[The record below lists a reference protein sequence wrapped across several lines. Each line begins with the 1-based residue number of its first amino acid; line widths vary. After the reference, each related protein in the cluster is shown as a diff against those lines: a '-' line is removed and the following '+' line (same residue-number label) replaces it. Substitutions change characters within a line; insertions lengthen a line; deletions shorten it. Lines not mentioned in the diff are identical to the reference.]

1 MKHYFTGE
9 TDALEL
15 LLSRGLPENVILHCQ
30 AVADTSG
37 AMAEA
42 LNKNGFSL
50 DVRLC
55 VRGGLLHDIE
65 RLKKNHEH
73 AGADL
78 LRELGMNDE
87 ADIVEHHMGL
97 GIDYNAVS
105 EREVVFLAD
114 KITQE
119 HHRTTVSERYAPA
132 LRMTEHLPEVHREI
146 ENVVKNCVT
155 MESVYEAL
163 IGCSLMEL
171 PIGKYEE

>member
-15 LLSRGLPENVILHCQ
+15 LFSRGLPENVILHCQ

-37 AMAEA
+37 AIAEA
-42 LNKNGFSL
+42 LNNNGFSL

-65 RLKKNHEH
+65 RLKKDHES
-73 AGADL
+73 AGAGL
-78 LRELGMNDE
+78 LRDFGMNDE
-87 ADIVEHHMGL
+87 ADIVEHHMGQ
-97 GIDYNAVS
+97 GIDYSAVT

-119 HHRTTVSERYAPA
+119 NHRTTVSARYEPA
-132 LRMTEHLPEVHREI
+132 LRMTEHLPEVHKKI
-146 ENVVKNCVT
+146 EDIVKNCVK
-155 MESVYEAL
+155 MEAVYEAL
-163 IGCSLMEL
+163 IGRSLIDL
-171 PIGKYEE
+171 PIGKCED